1 MSSAASRSSS
11 DRGPVPLPSSGASA
25 RTAARRRLCANRT
38 AGLTP
43 AGGVTEVKMTK
54 EIRHMKEAEPRQARR
69 DDAERGDTALVAR
82 AVARVKEG
90 DSSALHFLYVRYGED
105 VRRYV
110 STIVRDPHEAE
121 DVTQSVFLKLVSVIK
136 RYEPRRG
143 VPFAAWLLR
152 VARNA
157 ALDSLRAK
165 RALPSDDIRVTDEGR
180 DQAAFERR
188 ESLKAALGQLPHEQ
202 REVLVLRYVAGL
214 PPREIADLLQKT
226 HSSIHGLQHRG
237 RCALRA
243 ALEEVG
249 EAPLTA

>member
-1 MSSAASRSSS
+1 MSSEPSTSSAH
-11 DRGPVPLPSSGASA
+11 RGPVPLPSFGASA
-25 RTAARRRLCANRT
+25 RSAARRRFCANPT
-38 AGLTP
+38 AGPTP
-43 AGGVTEVKMTK
+43 AGGMTEVKMTR
-54 EIRHMKEAEPRQARR
+54 EIRHLKECDPRQPDQ
-69 DDAERGDTALVAR
+69 DDAARGDTELVAR

-90 DSSALHFLYVRYGED
+90 DTSALHFLYVRYGED

-110 STIVRDPHEAE
+110 NTIVRDAHEAE
-121 DVTQSVFLKLVSVIK
+121 DVTQSVFLKLISVIK
-136 RYEPRRG
+136 RYEPRG

-165 RALPSDDIRVTDEGR
+165 RALPTDEVRVRDEGR

-188 ESLKAALGQLPHEQ
+188 ESLKAALGRLPHEQ

-214 PPREIADLLQKT
+214 PPREIAELLHKT

-243 ALEEVG
+243 ALEELD